1 MEKWNS
7 FKLTKQGLR
16 LQAKAQTGQVLNIS
30 KAAAGNG
37 YLPDG
42 ADVIDLTDMVS
53 SVDAPVNLTGS
64 SVLDNGIAALNI
76 RVENYDKP
84 FYFRELGIYAI
95 DPDDGEILYGY
106 TNCGDYADF
115 IPAKTAAGAVIE
127 DITLIVQIGNSENLS
142 VNVSLVVEVTKDE
155 FEAEKIRIDTL
166 AEALSNTVQDTFN
179 GTAVFDLPEITYKMN
194 DSFTGFDIVFDGY
207 IKCTMTDFTEFNIKF
222 ASDNI
227 SNNGLKTEA
236 IGTAGQKKH
245 AYFYLTSSGYI
256 VSFKTINDYFYPES
270 QKFSLRIFDRDMV
283 WDEDYGWCLSPNTT
297 TVPSTTKS
305 VGYTLEVKNLLG
317 NLVNFLFTQNSV
329 GVSANENNAEL

>member
-1 MEKWNS
+1 MEKWSS

-16 LQAKAQTGQVLNIS
+16 LQAKTQTGQVLNIS

-42 ADVIDLTDMVS
+42 ADVIDLMSLVN
-53 SVDAPVNLTGS
+53 SVDTPVNLTGN
-64 SVLDNGIAALNI
+64 SVLGDGTAALSI
-76 RVENYDKP
+76 RVENNEAQA
-84 FYFRELGIYAI
+84 FYFRELGVYAI
-95 DPDDGEILYGY
+95 DPDSKEEVLYGY

-115 IPAKTAAGAVIE
+115 IPAKTTAGAVVE
-127 DITLIVQIGNSENLS
+127 DITLIVQIGNSENLT
-142 VNVSLVVEVTKDE
+142 VDVSLVTEVTKDE

-166 AEALSNTVQDTFN
+166 SEALSNTVQSTYN
-179 GTAVFDLPEITYKMN
+179 GTAAFDLPEITYKMN
-194 DSFTGFDIVFDGY
+194 DSYTGFDIVFDGY

-227 SNNGLKTEA
+227 SNNGLKAEA
-236 IGTAGQKKH
+236 VGTAGQKKH
-245 AYFYLTSSGYI
+245 AYFYLTSRGYT
-256 VSFKTINDYFYPES
+256 VSFKTINDYFYTES
-270 QKFSLRIFDRDMV
+270 QNFSVQIFDRNMV
-283 WDEDYGWCLSPNTT
+283 WDEDYGWCLSPNT
-297 TVPSTTKS
+297 TTKS